1 MEGEV
6 FTIQVSFVSFV
17 VGTASAIAWVVLGLN
32 GHPLE
37 GMLLW
42 LFTALVTLFF
52 ARFFYD
58 KHSYLFLSLN
68 ILK

>member
-6 FTIQVSFVSFV
+6 FTIQVSFVSFA
-17 VGTASAIAWVVLGLN
+17 VGTASAIAWVVLGVN

-42 LFTALVTLFF
+42 LLAALIPLFF
-52 ARFFYD
+52 ARFFHD
-58 KHSYLFLSLN
+58 KHSYRSE
-68 ILK
+68 K